1 MIYYRALRVICA
13 SRAKNGLFSV
23 RKSKACQ
30 SAPTLF
36 LSRSRVISDLSGLRF
51 RIVKVYLDMFIPR
64 FVVKTVSM
72 ASAQALC
79 SLAIAQTPAPVLSP
93 TTLQAAVERAVLQNP
108 EVRLRFHN
116 LEAVQYE
123 RAAAKGGWL
132 PRIDLEVG
140 TGPKQIQTPG
150 LASVQNYT
158 SNRAQIQLR
167 QMLFD
172 GFATSSDVSRL
183 SHTQQTAYF
192 EFLSISNQTAL
203 EAARAYIDV
212 VRFRQLVE
220 LAATNFT
227 THQEVHDRI
236 NQKVS
241 AGVGRRVDLEQAAGR
256 MALAES
262 NWLTEVSNLHDVS
275 ARYQRL
281 VGLVP
286 AESLAALG
294 VFDKSVPSAAD
305 FMAQVVRKNP
315 DFLGTVSQI
324 RAYRA
329 DLALRKS
336 AMYPT
341 VELRARQS
349 FDTNQSGVNGDYR
362 DSALELVLNYNLF
375 RGGSDNNRAKQYAA
389 KLGSA
394 FDLRDKTCRDVWQT
408 GQIAYNDSVRLQS
421 QIKLLAQH
429 ELSTGKARQAYQ
441 QQFDIGQRSLLD
453 LLDTE
458 NELYQARRALANAE
472 FDLTLSQMRVLAA
485 TGSLLSSLKLQPM
498 ATEQPADGSSAEDG
512 DDALLCSQQVQ
523 TAMVLDRTFDSRPAN
538 LPADPIPAKPVVAA
552 TTEAV
557 CKAELPKVVETWIGA
572 WNRKDLVTYLSAYD
586 SVFEPAKGMSRAAW
600 EKLRKQRI
608 NKKGDITTVISDIK
622 PIACEAKT
630 AEVSFTQ
637 VYDSPDYKD
646 NVEKTLSLVRVDKA
660 WKIIRET
667 VTKGRTF

>member
-1 MIYYRALRVICA
+1 M
-13 SRAKNGLFSV
+13 SV
-23 RKSKACQ
+23 LAGSSMC
-30 SAPTLF
+30 
-36 LSRSRVISDLSGLRF
+36 V
-51 RIVKVYLDMFIPR
+51 VKVYQDMFVPR
-64 FVVKTVSM
+64 FVVKAISF
-72 ASAQALC
+72 ACAQALC
-79 SLAIAQTPAPVLSP
+79 SFAIAQTAAPAPAP
-93 TTLQAAVERAVLQNP
+93 TTLQTAVERAVLQNP
-108 EVRLRFHN
+108 EVKLRFHN
-116 LEAVQYE
+116 LEAVKYE

-132 PRIDLEVG
+132 PRVDLEVG
-140 TGPKQIQTPG
+140 AGPKEILTPS
-150 LASVQNYT
+150 LASAQNYS
-158 SNRAQIQLR
+158 SNRAQIQIS

-192 EFLSISNQTAL
+192 EFLSVSNQTAL

-220 LAATNFT
+220 LAAVNYT

-236 NQKVS
+236 NQKVT

-281 VGLVP
+281 VGSVP
-286 AESLAALG
+286 AASLAALG
-294 VFDKSVPSAAD
+294 AFDKLVPSAKD
-305 FMAQVVRKNP
+305 FMAQAVRKNP

-341 VELRARQS
+341 LELRARQS
-349 FDTNQSGVNGDYR
+349 YETNQNGITGDYR
-362 DSALELVLNYNLF
+362 DSAVELVLNYNLF

-421 QIKLLAQH
+421 QIALLAQH

-472 FDLTLSQMRVLAA
+472 FDLTLAQVRVLAA
-485 TGSLLSSLKLQPM
+485 TGSLLPSLKLQPM
-498 ATEQPADGSSAEDG
+498 AAEQPEAGNSAEDG

-538 LPADPIPAKPVVAA
+538 LPPEPAPAKPVAA
-552 TTEAV
+552 PAPEAV

-572 WNRKDLVTYLSAYD
+572 WNRKDLATYLSAYD
-586 SVFEPAKGMSRAAW
+586 TAFVPAKGMTRAAW

-608 NKKGDITTVISDIK
+608 NKKGDIKAVISEIK

-660 WKIIRET
+660 WKIVKET

>member
-1 MIYYRALRVICA
+1 MCV
-13 SRAKNGLFSV
+13 
-23 RKSKACQ
+23 
-30 SAPTLF
+30 
-36 LSRSRVISDLSGLRF
+36 
-51 RIVKVYLDMFIPR
+51 PR
-64 FVVKTVSM
+64 FVVKTVSL
-72 ASAQALC
+72 ACLQVLC
-79 SLAIAQTPAPVLSP
+79 SLAIAQTTPATSP
-93 TTLQAAVERAVLQNP
+93 TNLQSAVERAVLQNP
-108 EVRLRFHN
+108 EVTLRYHN
-116 LEAVQYE
+116 LEAAKYE
-123 RAAAKGGWL
+123 RAAAKGAWL
-132 PRIDLEVG
+132 PRIDLEAG
-140 TGPKQIQTPG
+140 TGPRQILTPS
-150 LASVQNYT
+150 LASTQSYS
-158 SNRAQIQLR
+158 SNRAQIQLS
-167 QMLFD
+167 QTLFD

-192 EFLSISNQTAL
+192 DFLSVSNQTAL

-212 VRFRQLVE
+212 VRYRQLAD
-220 LAATNFT
+220 LAASNYT

-236 NQKVS
+236 NQKVT

-262 NWLTEVSNLHDVS
+262 NWITEASNLHDVS
-275 ARYQRL
+275 ARYQRV
-281 VGLVP
+281 VGSVP
-286 AESLAALG
+286 AESLATLG
-294 VFDKSVPSAAD
+294 AFDKLVPSASD
-305 FMAQVVRKNP
+305 FMKHAVRKNP

-329 DLALRKS
+329 DLALRKA

-341 VELRARQS
+341 LELRARQS
-349 FDTNQSGVNGDYR
+349 YETNQSGVTGDYR
-362 DSALELVLNYNLF
+362 DSAIELVLNYNLF
-375 RGGSDNNRAKQYAA
+375 RGGADNNRAKQYAA

-408 GQIAYNDSVRLQS
+408 GQIAYNDSLKLQS

-472 FDLTLSQMRVLAA
+472 FDLTLAHLRVLAA
-485 TGSLLSSLKLQPM
+485 TGSLLPALKLQPM
-498 ATEQPADGSSAEDG
+498 QTEMPEDGDSAEDS

-523 TAMVLDRTFDSRPAN
+523 AVAVLDRSFDSRPAN
-538 LPADPIPAKPVVAA
+538 VPQEPAPAKVVAA
-552 TTEAV
+552 PVPTPEAV
-557 CKAELPKVVETWIGA
+557 CKAELPQVVETWIGA
-572 WNRKDLVTYLSAYD
+572 WNRKDLATYLSTYD
-586 SVFEPAKGMSRAAW
+586 AAFVPALGMKRAAW
-600 EKLRKQRI
+600 EKLRAQRI
-608 NKKGDITTVISDIK
+608 NKKGDIKAVISAIK
-622 PIACEAKT
+622 PIGCEAKT

-660 WKIIRET
+660 WKIVKET

>member
-1 MIYYRALRVICA
+1 MCV
-13 SRAKNGLFSV
+13 
-23 RKSKACQ
+23 
-30 SAPTLF
+30 
-36 LSRSRVISDLSGLRF
+36 
-51 RIVKVYLDMFIPR
+51 VKVYLVMFVPR
-64 FVVKTVSM
+64 FVVKAISFACV
-72 ASAQALC
+72 QALC
-79 SLAIAQTPAPVLSP
+79 SLAIAQTTAPNASP
-93 TTLQAAVERAVLQNP
+93 TTLQTAVERAVLQNP
-108 EVRLRFHN
+108 EVKLRFHN

-140 TGPKQIQTPG
+140 VGPKQILTPSV
-150 LASVQNYT
+150 ASAQNYN
-158 SNRAQIQLR
+158 SSRAQIQLS

-172 GFATSSDVSRL
+172 GYATRSDVSRL
-183 SHTQQTAYF
+183 SHTQQTAF
-192 EFLSISNQTAL
+192 FDFLSVSNQTAL

-220 LAATNFT
+220 LAAVNYT

-236 NQKVS
+236 NQKVT

-281 VGLVP
+281 VGSVP
-286 AESLAALG
+286 AESLASLG
-294 VFDKSVPSAAD
+294 AFDKLVPRAKD
-305 FMAQVVRKNP
+305 FMAQAVRKNP

-329 DLALRKS
+329 DLAVRKA

-341 VELRARQS
+341 LELRARQS
-349 FDTNQSGVNGDYR
+349 YETNQSGINGDYR
-362 DSALELVLNYNLF
+362 DSAIELVLNYNLF
-375 RGGSDNNRAKQYAA
+375 RGGADTNRAKQYAA

-408 GQIAYNDSVRLQS
+408 GQIAYNDSIRLQS
-421 QIKLLAQH
+421 QIKLLSQH

-458 NELYQARRALANAE
+458 NELYQARRALANSE
-472 FDLTLSQMRVLAA
+472 FDLTLSQVRVLAA
-485 TGSLLSSLKLQPM
+485 SGSLLSSLKLQPM
-498 ATEQPADGSSAEDG
+498 AAEQPEDGSSAEDG
-512 DDALLCSQQVQ
+512 DEALLCSQQVQ
-523 TAMVLDRTFDSRPAN
+523 TTVVLDRAFDSRPADVQ
-538 LPADPIPAKPVVAA
+538 AQSAAAKLVAA
-552 TTEAV
+552 PAPTPEAL

-572 WNRKDLVTYLSAYD
+572 WNRKDLATYLSAYD
-586 SVFEPAKGMSRAAW
+586 AAFVPAKGMKRAAW
-600 EKLRKQRI
+600 EQLRKQRI
-608 NKKGDITTVISDIK
+608 NKKGDIKAVISEIK

-646 NVEKTLSLVRVDKA
+646 NVEKTLSLVRVDKV
-660 WKIIRET
+660 WKIAKET

>member
-1 MIYYRALRVICA
+1 
-13 SRAKNGLFSV
+13 
-23 RKSKACQ
+23 
-30 SAPTLF
+30 
-36 LSRSRVISDLSGLRF
+36 
-51 RIVKVYLDMFIPR
+51 MFVPR
-64 FVVKTVSM
+64 FVVKAISFACV
-72 ASAQALC
+72 QALC
-79 SLAIAQTPAPVLSP
+79 SIAIAQTNAPTASP
-93 TTLQAAVERAVLQNP
+93 TTLQTAVERAVLQNP
-108 EVRLRFHN
+108 EVKLRFHN
-116 LEAVQYE
+116 LEAVKYE
-123 RAAAKGGWL
+123 RAAATGNWL
-132 PRIDLEVG
+132 PRIDLEAGV
-140 TGPKQIQTPG
+140 GPKQILTPS
-150 LASVQNYT
+150 LASAQNY
-158 SNRAQIQLR
+158 SSSRAQIQLS

-172 GFATSSDVSRL
+172 GFATSSDISRL

-192 EFLSISNQTAL
+192 DFLSVSNQTAL

-220 LAATNFT
+220 LAAANYT

-236 NQKVS
+236 NQKVT

-281 VGLVP
+281 VGSVP
-286 AESLAALG
+286 AESLASLG
-294 VFDKSVPSAAD
+294 AFDKLVPSAKD
-305 FMAQVVRKNP
+305 FMAQAVRKNP

-341 VELRARQS
+341 VQLRARQS
-349 FDTNQSGVNGDYR
+349 YETNQSGINGDYR
-362 DSALELVLNYNLF
+362 DSAIELVLNYNLF
-375 RGGSDNNRAKQYAA
+375 RGGSDTNRAKQYAA

-421 QIKLLAQH
+421 QIKLLSQH
-429 ELSTGKARQAYQ
+429 ELATGKARQAYQ

-472 FDLTLSQMRVLAA
+472 FDLTLSQVRVLAA
-485 TGSLLSSLKLQPM
+485 TGSLLPSLKLQPM
-498 ATEQPADGSSAEDG
+498 AADRPEAGDSAEDG
-512 DDALLCSQQVQ
+512 DEALLCSQQVQ
-523 TAMVLDRTFDSRPAN
+523 TEMVLDRAFDSRLAN
-538 LPADPIPAKPVVAA
+538 LPSESKRPKPV
-552 TTEAV
+552 EAPTPEAL

-572 WNRKDLVTYLSAYD
+572 WNRKDLVTYLSTYD
-586 SVFEPAKGMSRAAW
+586 AAFVPAKGMKRAAW
-600 EKLRKQRI
+600 EQLRKQRI
-608 NKKGDITTVISDIK
+608 NKKGDIKAVISEIK
-622 PIACEAKT
+622 PIACEAKL
-630 AEVSFTQ
+630 AEVSFNQ

-646 NVEKTLSLVRVDKA
+646 YVEKTLSLVRVDQA
-660 WKIIRET
+660 WKIVKET